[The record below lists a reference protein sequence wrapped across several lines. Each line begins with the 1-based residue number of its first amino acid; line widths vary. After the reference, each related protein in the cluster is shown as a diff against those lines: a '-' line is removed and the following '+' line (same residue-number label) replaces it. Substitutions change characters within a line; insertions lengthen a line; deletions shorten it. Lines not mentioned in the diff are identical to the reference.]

1 MAFLAVFH
9 SLTSFAVDVWSLGC
23 VMGEM
28 LLHGPMFGG
37 GVYSDEI
44 ELYLDIVT
52 KIGPPKEEWFNGL
65 EPSVKRYIVYTLH

>member
-1 MAFLAVFH
+1 
-9 SLTSFAVDVWSLGC
+9 
-23 VMGEM
+23 MGEM